1 MGGFFVFHTESAPDA
16 LEQVSEALGRCGKN
30 DPQIHKV
37 IYATGKSGSQQVEEP
52 TELVVGEEHLLGKLE
67 PCRLYL
73 ALPAS
78 PQLPT
83 TEAERGVLKSQQLAN
98 LLPSGSPG
106 SRQSPMGRAKGIW
119 AWPGLSQ
126 VLMAS
131 CCHALSQPK
140 AIGWD
145 IKSSKEEDLRSKPF
159 FSSADTSLLSQ
170 RHTGFCS
177 SVSIQSPSLTILYH
191 LFSSCFNNTFLFLVS
206 LHPTTH
212 IQTAIT
218 SPSPRLN
225 TQCLFGLHSGTG
237 VLLGPAHLISLSMY
251 PIPAQ
256 FSSLERGQP
265 DVRAM
270 TI

>member
-1 MGGFFVFHTESAPDA
+1 MNHQRGLSTRIHHGWFFVFHTEPAPVPDA
-16 LEQVSEALGRCGKN
+16 LEQVSEAPGRCGKN

-67 PCRLYL
+67 TCRLYP

-106 SRQSPMGRAKGIW
+106 SRQSPMGRAEEIW

-145 IKSSKEEDLRSKPF
+145 IKSSKEEEDLRNNPTVAQQIRS
-159 FSSADTSLLSQ
+159 
-170 RHTGFCS
+170 C
-177 SVSIQSPSLTILYH
+177 LT
-191 LFSSCFNNTFLFLVS
+191 
-206 LHPTTH
+206 
-212 IQTAIT
+212 
-218 SPSPRLN
+218 
-225 TQCLFGLHSGTG
+225 
-237 VLLGPAHLISLSMY
+237 
-251 PIPAQ
+251 
-256 FSSLERGQP
+256 
-265 DVRAM
+265 
-270 TI
+270 